1 VNRVDDM
8 ATKESINKINNIKIT
23 LPLIALC
30 LPLFVKYYAKAEN
43 SCPYETYLHFDGKC
57 LDISTQGLNDI
68 TEELNTNSVNEV
80 NQEIADINQGLEN
93 ISDKLDE
100 LCTTENPDTS
110 TQIDIV
116 ENICQY

>member
-1 VNRVDDM
+1 M

-43 SCPYETYLHFDGKC
+43 SCPYETYLHLDGKC
-57 LDISTQGLNDI
+57 LDISAEGLNGI
-68 TEELNTNSVNEV
+68 TEELNTHSVNEV
-80 NQEIADINQGLEN
+80 NREIEDINQGLEK
-93 ISDKLDE
+93 ISEKLGE
-100 LCTTENPDTS
+100 LCVTEVPETS
-110 TQIDIV
+110 NQTDIV

>member
-1 VNRVDDM
+1 M

-43 SCPYETYLHFDGKC
+43 GCPYETYLHLDGKC
-57 LDISTQGLNDI
+57 LDISAEGLNDI
-68 TEELNTNSVNEV
+68 TKELNTHSSNEV

-93 ISDKLDE
+93 ISEKLDE
-100 LCTTENPDTS
+100 LCVTEVPETS
-110 TQIDIV
+110 TDDNFV